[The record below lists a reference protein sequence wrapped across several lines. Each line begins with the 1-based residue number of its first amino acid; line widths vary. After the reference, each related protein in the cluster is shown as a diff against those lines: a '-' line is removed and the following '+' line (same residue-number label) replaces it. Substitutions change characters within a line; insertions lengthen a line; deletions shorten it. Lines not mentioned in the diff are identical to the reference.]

1 MPDTKKEHPDIESEN
16 KFIKKT
22 PNFVGWAVFVF
33 TISIVI
39 ISLISVVFPALIAS
53 NNSTAKAL
61 EEFGVVLLEVDA
73 FQAGIWAASLLA
85 ANFIVF
91 VIAVLYFKKRLPESI
106 KNAID
111 FVFSFEVSKK
121 VAFIALAALLV
132 IYVGASAGELAVEE
146 EWEDYVGLK
155 KRVDNWSP
163 DQVATQFEPHVRY
176 FLLWSSLLLFGNYAV
191 IPFLASIS
199 LVLLT
204 YFFTVKLTKKRFAG
218 IVSTVIL
225 LQSNIFLT
233 YDTTVS
239 YTNFWIVFYLL
250 SLYLIFKAWP
260 LSPVSYFLSIPS
272 KAMTVMFFPMS
283 LFFIYRTNI
292 SRIKK
297 IIVAASTTAIILAGL
312 IAASVYGI
320 NLSAVA
326 GTQDEFDSD
335 EFWLGFTSFSYQL
348 RFDGL
353 VLLFILPLVVGLFI
367 ASRHGF
373 KHAESMM
380 VLLGGMLLIAPL
392 ITGYTDQTNQPYRF
406 VPFVVFFA
414 ISVGVLLSRR
424 KI

>member
-1 MPDTKKEHPDIESEN
+1 L
-16 KFIKKT
+16 
-22 PNFVGWAVFVF
+22 GRF
-33 TISIVI
+33 T
-39 ISLISVVFPALIAS
+39 
-53 NNSTAKAL
+53 T
-61 EEFGVVLLEVDA
+61 
-73 FQAGIWAASLLA
+73 
-85 ANFIVF
+85 
-91 VIAVLYFKKRLPESI
+91 AVLYFKKRLPESI

>member
-1 MPDTKKEHPDIESEN
+1 LPDTKKEHPDIESEN
-16 KFIKKT
+16 KFIKKR
-22 PNFVGWAVFVF
+22 PNFVGWTVFLF

-53 NNSTAKAL
+53 NNSTVKAL
-61 EEFGVVLLEVDA
+61 EEFGIVLIEVDA
-73 FQAGIWAASLLA
+73 YQTGIWGGSLLA
-85 ANFIVF
+85 VNFIVF
-91 VIAVLYFKKRLPESI
+91 VIAVLYFKKRLPESFT
-106 KNAID
+106 KAID

-146 EWEDYVGLK
+146 EWEDYIGLK
-155 KRVDNWSP
+155 QRVDNWSP

-218 IVSTVIL
+218 LVSAAIL

-272 KAMTVMFFPMS
+272 KAMTVMFLPMS

-297 IIVAASTTAIILAGL
+297 IIIAASTTAIILAGL

-320 NLSAVA
+320 NLSAGA
-326 GTQDEFDSD
+326 GTQEEFDTD

-353 VLLFILPLVVGLFI
+353 VLLFILPLTVGLYI

-373 KHAESMM
+373 KHAESML
-380 VLLGGMLLIAPL
+380 VFLGGILLTAPL
-392 ITGYTDQTNQPYRF
+392 LTGFTDQTNQPYRF

-414 ISVGVLLSRR
+414 ISVGVLLSKR

>member
-1 MPDTKKEHPDIESEN
+1 MSYKKQEKIY
-16 KFIKKT
+16 KRKKSLIS
-22 PNFVGWAVFVF
+22 WAVFLFV
-33 TISIVI
+33 ISIVI
-39 ISLISVVFPALIAS
+39 VSLISVVFPALIAS
-53 NNSTAKAL
+53 NNSTVKAL

-73 FQAGIWAASLLA
+73 YQTGIWAGSLLA
-85 ANFIVF
+85 TNFIVF

-106 KNAID
+106 AKAIN

-146 EWEDYVGLK
+146 EWEDYVGVK

-163 DQVATQFEPHVRY
+163 EQVATQFEPHVRY
-176 FLLWSSLLLFGNYAV
+176 FLLWSSFLLFGNYAV
-191 IPFLASIS
+191 IPFIASIS

-218 IVSTVIL
+218 LVSAVIL

-239 YTNFWIVFYLL
+239 YTNFWILFYLL
-250 SLYLIFKAWP
+250 SLYLILKAWP
-260 LSPVSYFLSIPS
+260 LSTISYFLSITS

-292 SRIKK
+292 SKIKK
-297 IIVAASTTAIILAGL
+297 IVVATSTTAIILAGF

-320 NLSAVA
+320 NLSGGT
-326 GTQDEFDSD
+326 GTQEEFDSD

-348 RFDGL
+348 RFDVL
-353 VLLFILPLVVGLFI
+353 VLLFILPLTVGLFI

-380 VLLGGMLLIAPL
+380 VLLGGILLTAPL
-392 ITGYTDQTNQPYRF
+392 LTGYTDQTNQPYRF

-414 ISVGVLLSRR
+414 ISVGVLLSKR
-424 KI
+424 KN

>member
-1 MPDTKKEHPDIESEN
+1 MPDTKKDQPDIESEN

-53 NNSTAKAL
+53 NNSTVKAL

-91 VIAVLYFKKRLPESI
+91 VIAVLYFKNRLPESI

-414 ISVGVLLSRR
+414 ISVGVLLSKR

>member
-1 MPDTKKEHPDIESEN
+1 LADTNKELPDIESEN
-16 KFIKKT
+16 KFIKKR
-22 PNFVGWAVFVF
+22 PNFVGWAVFLF

-53 NNSTAKAL
+53 NNSTVKAL

-73 FQAGIWAASLLA
+73 YQAGIWAGSLLA

-106 KNAID
+106 AKAIN

-163 DQVATQFEPHVRY
+163 EQVTTQFEPHVRY
-176 FLLWSSLLLFGNYAV
+176 FFLWSSLLLFGNYAV
-191 IPFLASIS
+191 IPFIASIS

-218 IVSTVIL
+218 LVSAVIL

-250 SLYLIFKAWP
+250 SLYLILKAWP
-260 LSPVSYFLSIPS
+260 LSPLSYFLSIPS

-292 SRIKK
+292 SKIKK
-297 IIVAASTTAIILAGL
+297 IVVAASTTAIILAGL

-320 NLSAVA
+320 NLSGGT
-326 GTQDEFDSD
+326 GTQEEFDSD

-353 VLLFILPLVVGLFI
+353 VLLFILPLIVGLFI

-392 ITGYTDQTNQPYRF
+392 LTGYTDQTNQPYRF

-414 ISVGVLLSRR
+414 ISVGVLLSKR
-424 KI
+424 KN

>member
-1 MPDTKKEHPDIESEN
+1 
-16 KFIKKT
+16 
-22 PNFVGWAVFVF
+22 
-33 TISIVI
+33 
-39 ISLISVVFPALIAS
+39 
-53 NNSTAKAL
+53 
-61 EEFGVVLLEVDA
+61 
-73 FQAGIWAASLLA
+73 
-85 ANFIVF
+85 
-91 VIAVLYFKKRLPESI
+91 
-106 KNAID
+106 
-111 FVFSFEVSKK
+111 
-121 VAFIALAALLV
+121 
-132 IYVGASAGELAVEE
+132 
-146 EWEDYVGLK
+146 
-155 KRVDNWSP
+155 
-163 DQVATQFEPHVRY
+163 
-176 FLLWSSLLLFGNYAV
+176 LFGNYAV
-191 IPFLASIS
+191 IPFIASIS

-218 IVSTVIL
+218 LVSAVIL

-239 YTNFWIVFYLL
+239 YTNFWILFYLL
-250 SLYLIFKAWP
+250 SLYLILKAWP

-392 ITGYTDQTNQPYRF
+392 LTGYTDQTNQPYRF

-414 ISVGVLLSRR
+414 ISVGVLLSKR
-424 KI
+424 KN